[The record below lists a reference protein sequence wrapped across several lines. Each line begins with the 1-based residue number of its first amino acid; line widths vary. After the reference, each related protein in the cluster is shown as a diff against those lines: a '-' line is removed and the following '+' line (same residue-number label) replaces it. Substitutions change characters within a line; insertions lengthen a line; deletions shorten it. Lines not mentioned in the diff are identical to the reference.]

1 MQNVLCAHING
12 KTFEE
17 QSVKEHLCNVSANS
31 REYAAKISLAAT
43 GELIGILHDMGKG
56 TKKFDAYIH
65 YSAMHPEDKSLKG
78 TINHSTAG
86 AKFIYDNFY
95 NAEDADSYQRFT
107 AQLISLAICS
117 HHGGLIDCLDLV
129 GADKFTE
136 RMTPD
141 KDILYNEAM
150 VSFVRDCAQMD
161 YIKDLFKK
169 SKEEIKAV
177 LTKINGIDDSAGFGK
192 FAAGM
197 LEKYLFSCV
206 IDADRY
212 DTYTF
217 MEGKEQTPGIE
228 KFPLWM
234 ELSEIL
240 ENKLK
245 DYPKVSSMDLLRE
258 EVSESCKNFGS
269 NPPGIYQLAVPTGGG
284 KTLSSLRYALE
295 HAKGSAKNGKTVC
308 KDRIF
313 YVIPYTTIIDQ
324 NAKEIKD
331 ILGHEELILEH
342 HSNLVFDEDDN
353 DEKEEFQSA
362 YKLLT
367 ERWDSP
373 IILTTMVQFL
383 DTLFGGGTQNVRRM
397 HNLANSI
404 IIFDEI
410 QAIPIKCINMFNSAV
425 NFLANICNA
434 TIILFTATQP
444 LLDKTERPLKLS
456 ENPTITAN
464 MREKFEQL
472 KRVCLVDKRICGG
485 YTATALKGFVLDVM
499 DPAKSDNAAE
509 SVLVILNTKNAS
521 KEVFNELQRENA
533 DLPVE
538 KKALLF
544 HLSTN
549 MCAAHRMKILTD
561 MRAQLGHQK
570 IICIST
576 QLIEAGVNISFECV
590 IRSLAGLDSIAQA
603 AGRCNRHGEKERQN
617 VYIVNVSEENV
628 SRLADIKKGQQCT
641 ERVFDDFND
650 NPTAF
655 GNDLLSPETMDRYYQ
670 YYFHE
675 QKGIMDYALSKKHES
690 KAMYEILAGNQ
701 EADNAFKGRNGNKS
715 KLMLKQAFKTAGN
728 EFQVIEQ
735 NTTGVIVPYGEGEE
749 LISLINSNCN
759 LTELKQYLKRAQQF
773 SVNLFETDK
782 RKLEEKA
789 AIVALKDDLILVLRD
804 GFYSDEIGV
813 TSEGAPMEFCNY

>member
-1 MQNVLCAHING
+1 MLCAHINS

-17 QSVKEHLCNVSANS
+17 QSVKEHLYNVSNMAKN
-31 REYAAKISLAAT
+31 YGAKIELEAT
-43 GELIGILHDMGKG
+43 AELTGILHDMGKG

-65 YSAMHPEDKSLKG
+65 YSAMHPQDKSLKG

-95 NAEDADSYQRFT
+95 NVADADPYQRFT
-107 AQLISLAICS
+107 AQLIALAICS
-117 HHGGLIDCLDLV
+117 HHGGLIDCLDL
-129 GADKFTE
+129 GGTDKFTD
-136 RMTPD
+136 RMNPD
-141 KDILYNEAM
+141 KDILYDEAV
-150 VSFVRDCAQMD
+150 VSFERDCVQMD
-161 YIKDLFKK
+161 CIKDLFQK
-169 SKEEIKAV
+169 SKEEIKVV
-177 LTKINGIDDSAGFGK
+177 LTNINRIDDSAGFGK

-197 LEKYLFSCV
+197 LEKYLFSCI

-217 MEGKEQTPGIE
+217 MEGKKQKSEIE
-228 KFPLWM
+228 KITLWM
-234 ELSEIL
+234 ELSETL

-245 DYPKVSSMDLLRE
+245 DYPKISSMDLLRD
-258 EVSESCKNFGS
+258 EVSTSCKSFGS

-295 HAKGSAKNGKTVC
+295 HAKGSIKNGTPDC

-324 NAKEIKD
+324 NAREIKD

-342 HSNLVFDEDDN
+342 HSNLVFDHGDN
-353 DEKEEFQSA
+353 DENEDVQTA

-383 DTLFGGGTQNVRRM
+383 DTLFSGGTQNVRRM

-434 TIILFTATQP
+434 TVILCTATQP
-444 LLDKTERPLKLS
+444 LLEKTERPLNLS
-456 ENPTITAN
+456 ENPNITAN

-472 KRVCLVDKRICGG
+472 KRVELLDKRICGG
-485 YTATALKGFVLDVM
+485 YTATALKDFVVAVM

-509 SVLVILNTKNAS
+509 SVLVILNTKNAA

-538 KKALLF
+538 KQTLIF

-549 MCAAHRMKILTD
+549 MCPAHRMEILAD
-561 MRAQLGHQK
+561 MRARLGHQR

-617 VYIVNVSEENV
+617 VYIVDVSEENV
-628 SRLADIKKGQQCT
+628 SRLADIKTGQDCT
-641 ERVFDDFND
+641 RRVLDDFKD
-650 NPTAF
+650 NPASF
-655 GNDLLSPETMDRYYQ
+655 GNDLLSIETMERYYQ

-675 QKGIMDYALSKKHES
+675 QKRLMDYSLSKELGN
-690 KAMYEILAGNQ
+690 KAMYEILAGNR

-728 EFQVIEQ
+728 EFQVIDQ
-735 NTTGVIVPYGEGEE
+735 NTTGVIVPYGEGKE
-749 LISLINSNCN
+749 LISLINGNCS
-759 LTELKQYLKRAQQF
+759 LSELKQYLKKAQQF

-789 AIVALKDDLILVLRD
+789 AIVALKDNLILVLRD

-813 TSEGAPMEFCNY
+813 TVEGASMEFYNC